1 MQGETFVYS
10 GDQGEGCEP
19 RCPLWGG
26 EVKRTWGDVCI
37 LNLATFFL
45 FTMLTPF
52 LFMVAM
58 YVRST
63 PLRML
68 MLPWAGIAQSASLKG
83 KECQTYSRDRMRLRA
98 RNLEQRLSRPRA
110 DGHEYYE
117 PWMGVPGWYKREIQ
131 GPGRRYEV
139 NWYDGKYQGELIV
152 DDEEHVVYVHV
163 SRF

>member
-1 MQGETFVYS
+1 MQGETFAYS
-10 GDQGEGCEP
+10 GDQGETHDT
-19 RCPLWGG
+19 RCPLFGG
-26 EVKRTWGDVCI
+26 EVKRTCGDVCI
-37 LNLATFFL
+37 LNIATFFL

-68 MLPWAGIAQSASLKG
+68 MLPWAGIAQSPSLKG
-83 KECQTYSRDRMRLRA
+83 KECQTYSRARMRLCA
-98 RNLEQRLSRPRA
+98 RNLEQRLSGPRA

-117 PWMGVPGWYKREIQ
+117 PWMDVPGRYKREIQ

-139 NWYDGKYQGELIV
+139 DWYNGKYQGELIV
-152 DDEEHVVYVHV
+152 DHVVYVHV
-163 SRF
+163 SRY